1 MPEGAGAALPIRADF
16 RFFLA
21 HRVRYVEL
29 DTQGI
34 VFNAH
39 YLTYFDTAIYEYLR
53 SLLFDYH
60 SHVKDRGEDFHTVK
74 VVVEFHRPCR
84 FDDELDVAVR
94 VVKLGLSSLTFHL
107 EVFLKGGEDVQASG
121 QVIWVNAA
129 RQSNKSARLPTAL
142 VELVELREGS

>member
-1 MPEGAGAALPIRADF
+1 
-16 RFFLA
+16 
-21 HRVRYVEL
+21 VRYAET
-29 DTQGI
+29 DAQGI

-39 YLTYFDTAIYEYLR
+39 YLTYFDTAIYEYFR
-53 SLLFDYH
+53 SLPFDYQ

-94 VVKLGLSSLTFHL
+94 VVKLGLSSLTFQL

-121 QVIWVNAA
+121 QVIWVNAD
-129 RQSNKSARLPTAL
+129 RQSNKSARLPTEL
-142 VELVELREGS
+142 VELVELREASYIQGMSLDHRPSTDIV